1 MSFKITGGRKP
12 QSAVW
17 NYFKYDSV
25 INKSGCNLCEKKLSG
40 KNSTNL
46 KTHLRTSHPDASK
59 IVEKIDGNNSNIDAS
74 PYSAHSDV
82 SEQKDPM

>member
-74 PYSAHSDV
+74 PYSEHSDV